1 MSLNLLYIYFPA
13 EFFKFNFTSQCKIGW
28 PPGRLD
34 RVFIT
39 SCLWVYQE
47 IWSMVVSGRF
57 QRVILN
63 GRNSS
68 WTPVLVGIS
77 QDSILG
83 SLLFLDY
90 INDLPNEL
98 TSKLK
103 LCADDT
109 SLFSTFKY
117 KNENGDILHND
128 RLSISKWACNWKML
142 FNLDPIKP
150 AQKVLFSRIIF
161 LKYILNGKF
170 NPRMDTI
177 RVFIPKLG
185 HFFRFSKKGRGSLPL
200 PP

>member
-1 MSLNLLYIYFPA
+1 
-13 EFFKFNFTSQCKIGW
+13 
-28 PPGRLD
+28 
-34 RVFIT
+34 
-39 SCLWVYQE
+39 
-47 IWSMVVSGRF
+47 MVVSGRF
-57 QRVILN
+57 HRVILN

-68 WTPVLVGIS
+68 WTPVLVGIP

-150 AQKVLFSRIIF
+150 AQNVLFSRKDKVQIH
-161 LKYILNGKF
+161 G
-170 NPRMDTI
+170 TI
-177 RVFIPKLG
+177 TVNNIEVKERPIKN
-185 HFFRFSKKGRGSLPL
+185 S
-200 PP
+200 

>member
-1 MSLNLLYIYFPA
+1 
-13 EFFKFNFTSQCKIGW
+13 
-28 PPGRLD
+28 
-34 RVFIT
+34 
-39 SCLWVYQE
+39 
-47 IWSMVVSGRF
+47 MVVSGRF

-68 WTPVLVGIS
+68 WTPVLVGIP